1 MFIIEGVATG
11 IPIHQKIMADP
22 DFRSGAFDTHFL
34 RRFIKNSDDI
44 I

>member
-1 MFIIEGVATG
+1 
-11 IPIHQKIMADP
+11 MADL
-22 DFRSGAFDTHFL
+22 DFRSGEFDTHFL